1 MNKKV
6 AIVTG
11 ASSGIGKAFAFD
23 LAKLG
28 YQLVINARSAEN
40 LAIVEQELNEQ
51 YPDTCHAIA
60 GDVALESTSEQLVNY
75 AKTELGR
82 LDLFIANAGGTMK
95 GLFTEV
101 QMDVHRKLMDINYF
115 GTLYA
120 AHYALPE
127 LMKTHGSF
135 VGVSSVA
142 GFKGLPGR
150 TGYSASK
157 HAING
162 LIDTLQT
169 EFLKLPV
176 HIMLACPGFTN
187 TNTRKAALLP
197 DGTIQGDTPREE
209 GKMMSA
215 EDASAQILDAML
227 KKKKRIVLTR
237 EGKLILLL
245 NKLAPEFLRKK
256 IYQSFAN
263 EPNSPLP
270 K

>member
-1 MNKKV
+1 MNKRV
-6 AIVTG
+6 AIITG
-11 ASSGIGKAFAFD
+11 ASSGIGEAMAHQ
-23 LAKLG
+23 LAQQDYKLI
-28 YQLVINARSAEN
+28 INARSKQPLER
-40 LAIVEQELNEQ
+40 VEQDINQ
-51 YPDTCHAIA
+51 AYPNSCFSLS
-60 GDVALESTSEQLVNY
+60 GDVSQESTSKMLVQL
-75 AKTELGR
+75 ALEKFGQ
-82 LDLFIANAGGTMK
+82 LDVFIANAGGTMK

-101 QMDVHRKLMDINYF
+101 NMEVHRRLMDINYF
-115 GTLYA
+115 GTLYG

-127 LMKTHGSF
+127 LIKTKGSF

-187 TNTRKAALLP
+187 TNTRRAALLP
-197 DGTIQGDTPREE
+197 DGSIQGDTPREE

-215 EDASAQILDAML
+215 AQAAEEILSALA
-227 KKKKRIVLTR
+227 KKKKKIVLTK

-256 IYQSFAN
+256 IYASFAA